1 MTGRL
6 YTFIERT
13 LETWIEFLKQRHVSA
28 SQLFSYYFMKPTE
41 EAAPEL
47 PWEHDV
53 EHRREGAVRLKIAYL
68 QDLGCMQPECHGS
81 KGHNCS
87 LGDDERVFLRV
98 LELYRSQE
106 VPLLRAMRDRLPEE
120 LIAKTLAE
128 VVVNNTDGV
137 INLILRSP
145 EDLQRISNSILSD
158 QIPEATRYRPLLER
172 TILETLPIRLDVTF
186 ESDSTDRE
194 VVARLSDFALSV
206 LPHIRTLVLCVGIEE
221 SLSEVSSGLM
231 SLRSQLLP
239 FRLHEFVVEIITAS
253 LDDLLDGTN
262 GLTLMKLVL
271 GTSRL
276 EASGKRVTFRE
287 DCEALV
293 EAVRSAGIGRAQ
305 YLGLDIVPWDHHGS
319 KAAQRSSSWT
329 AITSRRSA
337 AEIVECAVRKD
348 LG

>member
-13 LETWIEFLKQRHVSA
+13 VETWIEFLKQRHVSA
-28 SQLFSYYFMKPTE
+28 SQLFSYYFMKPPE
-41 EAAPEL
+41 GPAPEV

-53 EHRREGAVRLKIAYL
+53 EHRRDQTVRPKIAYL

-87 LGDDERVFLRV
+87 LGDDKRVLLRV

-120 LIAKTLAE
+120 LIAKILAE

-137 INLILRSP
+137 INLILRAP
-145 EDLQRISNSILSD
+145 EDLQHISASILSD
-158 QIPEATRYRPLLER
+158 QIPEASPYRPLLEQ
-172 TILETLPIRLDVTF
+172 TILESLPIRLDVTF
-186 ESDSTDRE
+186 EFESSGQE
-194 VVARLSDFALSV
+194 VVARLSDFTLSV
-206 LPHIRTLVLCVGIEE
+206 LPHIRTLVLCVGVEE
-221 SLSEVSSGLM
+221 SLSEVGSGLM

-239 FRLHEFVVEIITAS
+239 FRLQEFVVEIITIS

-262 GLTLMKLVL
+262 GLTLMNLVL

-293 EAVRSAGIGRAQ
+293 DAIRSAGIGRTQ
-305 YLGLDIVPWDHHGS
+305 HLGLDIVPWGHHAD
-319 KAAQRSSSWT
+319 KAAEQCSSWT
-329 AITSRRSA
+329 AITSARSA
-337 AEIVECAVRKD
+337 AEVVDRAVGKN
-348 LG
+348 LE

>member
-1 MTGRL
+1 
-6 YTFIERT
+6 
-13 LETWIEFLKQRHVSA
+13 
-28 SQLFSYYFMKPTE
+28 
-41 EAAPEL
+41 
-47 PWEHDV
+47 
-53 EHRREGAVRLKIAYL
+53 
-68 QDLGCMQPECHGS
+68 
-81 KGHNCS
+81 
-87 LGDDERVFLRV
+87 
-98 LELYRSQE
+98 
-106 VPLLRAMRDRLPEE
+106 
-120 LIAKTLAE
+120 
-128 VVVNNTDGV
+128 
-137 INLILRSP
+137 
-145 EDLQRISNSILSD
+145 
-158 QIPEATRYRPLLER
+158 
-172 TILETLPIRLDVTF
+172 
-186 ESDSTDRE
+186 
-194 VVARLSDFALSV
+194 
-206 LPHIRTLVLCVGIEE
+206 
-221 SLSEVSSGLM
+221 M

-271 GTSRL
+271 GSSRL